1 MVDLV
6 LIYNFIQIFRVK
18 KSHLSLFRILTKFDN
33 ELLMSLHNVNIQMLI
48 ERIMQE
54 SHVGLL

>member
-1 MVDLV
+1 M
-6 LIYNFIQIFRVK
+6 
-18 KSHLSLFRILTKFDN
+18 FRILTQIDN

-54 SHVGLL
+54 SHVGCYKNVQIFKIMPLKCHLV